1 MKQQQVEG
9 KDKLNIIYKF
19 DFWTLIYK
27 HYSKYND
34 SILEL
39 KKSWKTKKRGKERDL
54 LCTI

>member
-34 SILEL
+34 RILEL